1 MNISAKSK
9 YAVRAL
15 VELAQQTN
23 GQPIPIAD
31 IASRRDIPLQFL
43 EQLFST
49 LRKSGILNSHR
60 GVRGGFSFN
69 KLPEDITILDV
80 VEVLD
85 GNITPAACT
94 SGASCERVEGCI
106 MNEVW
111 NDVKSSLEE
120 TLSSW
125 NIGDLAAKES
135 LLEDKS
141 REMYYI

>member
-1 MNISAKSK
+1 MNVSAKSK

-15 VELAQQTN
+15 IELAQLN
-23 GQPIPIAD
+23 NDHPIPIAD

-49 LRKSGILNSHR
+49 LRKAGILNSHR

-69 KLPEDITILDV
+69 RLPEDVTVLDV

-85 GNITPAACT
+85 GSISPAACT
-94 SGASCERVEGCI
+94 SGASCEKIENCV

-111 NDVKSSLEE
+111 GEVKSTLEE
-120 TLSSW
+120 VLSQH
-125 NIGDLAAKES
+125 NIADLASRES
-135 LLEDKS
+135 LMEDKS

>member
-1 MNISAKSK
+1 MNVSAKSK

-15 VELAQQTN
+15 IELAQQNN
-23 GQPIPIAD
+23 GHPIPIAD

-49 LRKSGILNSHR
+49 LRKAGILNSHR

-69 KLPEDITILDV
+69 RLPEDVTVLDV

-85 GNITPAACT
+85 GSISPAACT
-94 SGASCERVEGCI
+94 SGASCDKLEGCI

-111 NDVKSSLEE
+111 GEVKSSIDEV
-120 TLSSW
+120 LSAW

-135 LLEDKS
+135 LMEDKS

>member
-15 VELAQQTN
+15 VELAQQNN
-23 GQPIPIAD
+23 GNPIPIAD
-31 IASRRDIPLQFL
+31 IASKRDIPLQFL

-49 LRKSGILNSHR
+49 LRKAGILNSHR

-69 KLPEDITILDV
+69 RLPEDVTVLDV
-80 VEVLD
+80 IEVLD
-85 GNITPAACT
+85 GSISPANCT
-94 SGASCERVEGCI
+94 SGASCDKLDACI

-111 NDVKSSLEE
+111 VEAKKSLEE
-120 TLSSW
+120 VLSSY
-125 NIGDLAAKES
+125 NIGDLAARES
-135 LLEDKS
+135 LMESKS

>member
-15 VELAQQTN
+15 VELAHQTN

-31 IASRRDIPLQFL
+31 IANRRDIPLQFL

-69 KLPEDITILDV
+69 RLPEDITILDV

-85 GNITPAACT
+85 GNISPAACT
-94 SGASCERVEGCI
+94 SGASCERAEGCI

-111 NDVKSSLEE
+111 KEVKSSLEE
-120 TLSSW
+120 TLASW
-125 NIGDLAAKES
+125 NIGDLAARES

>member
-15 VELAQQTN
+15 VELAQMNN
-23 GQPIPIAD
+23 GHPIPIAD

-69 KLPEDITILDV
+69 RLPEDITVLDV

-85 GNITPAACT
+85 GNVSPAACT
-94 SGASCERVEGCI
+94 SGASCEKINNCVMSELWG
-106 MNEVW
+106 EV
-111 NDVKSSLEE
+111 KTALEE
-120 TLSSW
+120 VLSQA
-125 NIGDLAAKES
+125 NIADLAARES
-135 LLEDKS
+135 LMEDKS